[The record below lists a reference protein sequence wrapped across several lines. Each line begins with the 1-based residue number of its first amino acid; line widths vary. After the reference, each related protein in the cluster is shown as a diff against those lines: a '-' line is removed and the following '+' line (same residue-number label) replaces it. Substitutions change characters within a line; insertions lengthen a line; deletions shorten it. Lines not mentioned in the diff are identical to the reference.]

1 MYHEVWVLNIM
12 SYVERTQ
19 SLYEYN
25 RLKIELYVTFSFKK
39 SFQITDISLA
49 LVEGEFPNPV

>member
-1 MYHEVWVLNIM
+1 M